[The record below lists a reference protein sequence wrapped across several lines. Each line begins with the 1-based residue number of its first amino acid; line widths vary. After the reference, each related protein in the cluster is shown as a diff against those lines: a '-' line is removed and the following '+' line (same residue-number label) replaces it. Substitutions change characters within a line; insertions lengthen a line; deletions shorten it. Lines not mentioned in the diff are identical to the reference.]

1 MYDIVDRATKKVS
14 YTPSVGYV
22 TAPGIYDADYFS
34 VASFTVTGLQSN
46 IYWKAL
52 RFSCYLKKYTVMIFK
67 RMSKLKK
74 RKENGY
80 ARTQYR
86 SC

>member
-1 MYDIVDRATKKVS
+1 MIQSLVQPKIAS
-14 YTPSVGYV
+14 FTPSVGYV
-22 TAPGIYDADYFS
+22 TASVIYDADYIS
-34 VASFTVTGLQSN
+34 VASFTVTGLQSD
-46 IYWKAL
+46 IYWNAW

-74 RKENGY
+74 RRENGY
-80 ARTQYR
+80 ARTRYR